1 MTGPLNGVK
10 IVDISNMLMA
20 PYTTQILGDMGA
32 DVIKIEPPEGD
43 AVRGIGPM
51 RNPGMG
57 PIFLNTNRSKR
68 SIVLDLKSAAG
79 SEAIRRL
86 IRDADVLVYNRR
98 PAVMDRLGLSYES
111 VSALNPR
118 IIYAGIYGFG
128 QDGPYAHKPAFDDL
142 IQGLVG
148 MPALSQV
155 KDGGRP
161 SYMPSAV
168 IDRAVGLW
176 AVGQINGALL
186 HQARTGEG
194 QRIDMPMYE
203 MMASFVLGD
212 HMGGATYD
220 PPSGPM
226 GYPRLLAQDRRPF
239 PTADG
244 FIGVMIYTDRHWKSF
259 FAAMGTPEVFDT
271 DPRYANMTTR
281 TENIQSIYAELAEL
295 LLTRTSA
302 EWLDLFDRADVPAM
316 QMNTLEEMMV
326 DPHLAETGFF
336 TTVEHPTEGTLKQMA
351 VPATWSRT
359 QPRATR
365 HAPKLGEH
373 SDEILKELG
382 FSDADIA
389 EMVENGTTT
398 VPEDDARLNKQG
410 RASGGEET

>member
-1 MTGPLNGVK
+1 MTGPLHGVK
-10 IVDISNMLMA
+10 IVDITNMLMA

-32 DVIKIEPPEGD
+32 DVIKVEPPEGD

-57 PIFLNTNRSKR
+57 PIYLNTNRSKR
-68 SIVLDLKSAAG
+68 SIVLDLKSPAG
-79 SEAIRRL
+79 ADAIRRM
-86 IRDADVLVYNRR
+86 IADADVLVYNRR
-98 PAVMDRLGLSYES
+98 PAVMERLGLGYDT
-111 VSALNPR
+111 VRALNPR
-118 IIYAGIYGFG
+118 IIYAGVYGFG

-220 PPSGPM
+220 PPSGAM
-226 GYPRLLAQDRRPF
+226 GYPRLLAADRRPF

-244 FIGVMIYTDRHWKSF
+244 YIGVMIYTDRHWKSF
-259 FAAMGTPEVFDT
+259 FAAIGTPDVFEN
-271 DPRYANMTTR
+271 DPRYRDMTTR
-281 TENIQSIYAELAEL
+281 TENIQSIYAELADL

-302 EWLDLFDRADVPAM
+302 EWLDLCDKADVPAM
-316 QMNTLEEMMV
+316 QMNTLEEMME
-326 DPHLAETGFF
+326 DPHLTETGFF
-336 TTVEHPTEGTLKQMA
+336 SAVEHPTEGRLKQMTF
-351 VPATWSRT
+351 PSTWSGT
-359 QPRATR
+359 QPDATR

-373 SDEILKELG
+373 SAEILEELG
-382 FSDADIA
+382 FDQEQIDRMIRDGATAVAD
-389 EMVENGTTT
+389 
-398 VPEDDARLNKQG
+398 K
-410 RASGGEET
+410 